1 MAPIPPDDVRG
12 PVRTYHPR
20 RSVLGPARRDAL
32 AALWPS
38 RGFSV
43 DDPTQPPP
51 LTADGALDT
60 VRLFGRSAPVV
71 LEIGSGMGEAVVE
84 MAEADPARDYLAVEA
99 HVPGV
104 ASLLVQLDRLGLRNV
119 AVAAGDAIDL
129 LRDRIAPGSLDAVH
143 AYFPD
148 PWPKA
153 RHHKRR
159 LVAPDHVALIRSR
172 LRPGG
177 TLHCATDWP
186 PYADEMLAVLA
197 ADGGFVNAFDGFAPR
212 PVDRPFTKFERRALA
227 DGRPVADV
235 LVTRTD

>member
-1 MAPIPPDDVRG
+1 MPIPADGVRG

-32 AALWPS
+32 ATMWPTL
-38 RGFSV
+38 GFWV
-43 DDPTQPPP
+43 DNPGQPPP
-51 LTADGALDT
+51 LTPDGTLDT
-60 VRLFGRSAPVV
+60 ERLFGRTAPLV

-84 MAEADPARDYLAVEA
+84 MAQADPARDYLAVEA

-104 ASLLVQLDRLGLRNV
+104 ASLLVRLERLGLRNV
-119 AVAAGDAIDL
+119 AVAVGDAIDL

-143 AYFPD
+143 AFFPD

-159 LVAPDHVALIRSR
+159 LVQPDHVALIRSR

-186 PYADEMLAVLA
+186 PYANEMLATLA
-197 ADGGFVNAFDGFAPR
+197 ADGELANAFDGFAPR
-212 PVDRPFTKFERRALA
+212 PADRPVTKFERRAVA
-227 DGRPVADV
+227 AGRPVADV
-235 LVTRTD
+235 IVTRTGP